1 MFYGDGE
8 SHSIFYNAAR
18 NFQTWCWKLS
28 CMCWLVESHFILHSN
43 AEYLARD
50 SRYCGGRVV
59 IIIPPVDR
67 SSVMSQVLVGWLP
80 PPISGGHD
88 ANDAATGSGRVALPL
103 PPTFNFSLLII
114 LFVTTATATEKLWN
128 NCSTSVHTWNTCSC
142 NVYAPMLILYP
153 G

>member
-1 MFYGDGE
+1 MVILTHLIHIIQQE
-8 SHSIFYNAAR
+8 NSRLNEENSVLCR
-18 NFQTWCWKLS
+18 TVK
-28 CMCWLVESHFILHSN
+28 SHFILHSN

-67 SSVMSQVLVGWLP
+67 SSVMSQVLVGWLQP
-80 PPISGGHD
+80 PPHSVISGGHD

-114 LFVTTATATEKLWN
+114 YHDSDRKAVKQLFNISSYFKHLF
-128 NCSTSVHTWNTCSC
+128 
-142 NVYAPMLILYP
+142 M
-153 G
+153 

>member
-1 MFYGDGE
+1 MVILTHLIHIIQQE
-8 SHSIFYNAAR
+8 NSRLNEENSALCR
-18 NFQTWCWKLS
+18 MVK
-28 CMCWLVESHFILHSN
+28 SHFILHSN

-67 SSVMSQVLVGWLP
+67 SSVMSQVLVGWLQP
-80 PPISGGHD
+80 SPHSVISGGHD

-114 LFVTTATATEKLWN
+114 YHDSDRKAVKQLFNISSYFKHLF
-128 NCSTSVHTWNTCSC
+128 
-142 NVYAPMLILYP
+142 M
-153 G
+153 

>member
-1 MFYGDGE
+1 MVILTHLIHIIQQE
-8 SHSIFYNAAR
+8 NSRLNEENSVLCR
-18 NFQTWCWKLS
+18 T
-28 CMCWLVESHFILHSN
+28 VRSHFILHSN

-67 SSVMSQVLVGWLP
+67 SSVMSQVLVGWLQP
-80 PPISGGHD
+80 PPHSVISGGHD

-114 LFVTTATATEKLWN
+114 YHDSDRKAVKQLFNISSYFKHLF
-128 NCSTSVHTWNTCSC
+128 
-142 NVYAPMLILYP
+142 M
-153 G
+153 